1 MTPHAAFDRSNR
13 RSAEFRKFLLRAFL
27 VLGGTIFIAVSA
39 RLSVPMWPVP
49 MTMQSFAILIV
60 GLAYGSR
67 LGAVTL
73 LVYLMEGLV
82 GLPVFAGG
90 SGLAY
95 AVGPTGGYLIGFVIA
110 AFIVGLATEGD
121 ASRSLVRAVGA
132 ALLGAIIIHVFGFV
146 WLATLIGFE
155 KAWIGGVV
163 PFALGDVFKAALAA
177 LTISMP
183 RRLIKKS

>member
-95 AVGPTGGYLIGFVIA
+95 AQLGG
-110 AFIVGLATEGD
+110 
-121 ASRSLVRAVGA
+121 
-132 ALLGAIIIHVFGFV
+132 
-146 WLATLIGFE
+146 
-155 KAWIGGVV
+155 
-163 PFALGDVFKAALAA
+163 
-177 LTISMP
+177 IS
-183 RRLIKKS
+183 